1 MTITLIILGTIIAGL
16 IWWFFFR
23 VPRPEI
29 PPLTVDENDPL
40 MIEAIKTGKG
50 TIGDFVKLYGQES
63 KNAQVKIPF
72 KTSSGETEFLWAE
85 VKAINDTDVDVFL
98 LTPPV
103 THTGQV
109 DRNQTYKLDDIID
122 WAIFLDNGKV
132 KGGHTMKVMFKIARE
147 KWEHLPDK
155 LLEEEKKYS

>member
-1 MTITLIILGTIIAGL
+1 MTITLIILGTIAAGL
-16 IWWFFFR
+16 IWWFYFR

-29 PPLTVDENDPL
+29 PPLTVDEDDPL
-40 MIEAIKTGKG
+40 MIEAIKTAKE
-50 TIGDFVKLYGQES
+50 TIGDFVKLYGQDS

-85 VKAINDTDVDVFL
+85 VKAINDSGVDVFL

-109 DRNQTYKLDDIID
+109 DRNQTYRLDDIKD

-132 KGGHTMKVMFKIARE
+132 IGGHTMKVMFKIARD
-147 KWEHLPDK
+147 KWGQLPDK